1 MSSSDFGD
9 YNREQRASFEA
20 IRSACEGLSAMETEA
35 LRKSMLPY
43 LRFREELERFQVE
56 FFGTACRSACFD
68 TGLSACC
75 GFESIYTFFAD
86 QAISWLFSSEEE
98 RSALLRAI
106 ERPNRTRHCVYLG
119 AGGCIWKVRPVS
131 CAMFLCERVRKEVFE
146 KHSGALRHWE
156 DLQRREKDFTRPDK
170 PVLFDDVEKVF
181 MGLGV
186 DSPHMY
192 CHKSPGLLRIKVK
205 AGRQAITAESG
216 GI

>member
-1 MSSSDFGD
+1 MSSSGFGD

-20 IRSACEGLSAMETEA
+20 IRSACEGLPAVEMEA
-35 LRKSMLPY
+35 LRMSMLPY
-43 LRFREELERFQVE
+43 LRFREELESFQAERF
-56 FFGTACRSACFD
+56 GDACRSACFD

-98 RSALLRAI
+98 RSALLRAV
-106 ERPNRTRHCVYLG
+106 EHPNRTRHCVYLG
-119 AGGCIWKVRPVS
+119 ADGCLWKIRPVS
-131 CAMFLCERVRKEVFE
+131 CAMFLCDRVRQEVFG
-146 KHSGALRHWE
+146 KRPGTLRLWE

-181 MGLGV
+181 MFLGV

-192 CHKSPGLLRIKVK
+192 CHKSPGLLRMKAK
-205 AGRQAITAESG
+205 AGRQSITGQSG
-216 GI
+216 GR